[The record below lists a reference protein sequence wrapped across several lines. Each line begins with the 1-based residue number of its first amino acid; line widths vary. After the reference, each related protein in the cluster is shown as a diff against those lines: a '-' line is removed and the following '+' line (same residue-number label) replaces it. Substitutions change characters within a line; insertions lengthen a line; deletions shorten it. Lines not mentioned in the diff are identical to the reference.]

1 MAVQAFQPASSILI
15 AAGQRLVPQEFVAD
29 ERPRLFHAAWLM
41 FSDAPVLGV
50 GFREFAVRYFYLD
63 AVIPSPR
70 GSPFT
75 DHAHNLPLQVMAE
88 FGAVGLAVLLAGTLS
103 WLLAVVRQ
111 PRDPALWWVL
121 ALAAVIGIHSML
133 EYPLWY
139 AYFLGIAA
147 VGFGLAEARTLEL
160 SAVGGRLWRLRAA
173 GIAMLLLGTLAL
185 GQIVRDY
192 LVLENFLA
200 FRYRYLHASAEVSQR
215 ARQTLLDLQPTSLL
229 APWVELGLARTIE
242 ISTAQLHDKLT
253 VNTRAMQ
260 VFPIDDVVYR
270 QAMLLALAGE
280 QDAARQHWDLAVAS
294 YRSYRDTAVLVL
306 RRRVEDGVSELAP
319 LLSYAERGA

>member
-1 MAVQAFQPASSILI
+1 
-15 AAGQRLVPQEFVAD
+15 
-29 ERPRLFHAAWLM
+29 
-41 FSDAPVLGV
+41 
-50 GFREFAVRYFYLD
+50 
-63 AVIPSPR
+63 
-70 GSPFT
+70 
-75 DHAHNLPLQVMAE
+75 
-88 FGAVGLAVLLAGTLS
+88 
-103 WLLAVVRQ
+103 
-111 PRDPALWWVL
+111 
-121 ALAAVIGIHSML
+121 
-133 EYPLWY
+133 
-139 AYFLGIAA
+139 
-147 VGFGLAEARTLEL
+147 
-160 SAVGGRLWRLRAA
+160 
-173 GIAMLLLGTLAL
+173 MLLLGTLAL